1 MKAYALRNQWR
12 ETRTIVFSYLLAI
25 TWVCWDVM
33 RHAPV
38 SLGALRIGI
47 DGWRDFSLLWA
58 GLAFASLLLGGAALQ
73 RETAMKE
80 STAEL
85 SPSRRRSSSV
95 GSHSIVGLAEI
106 IALTLVTMGVFVT
119 MYHFG
124 LIRFGPPVVASVERP
139 IQMPLSFLMVFLA
152 GCSMALFAGLVF
164 STSCLATI
172 LVRRGSLGIFLAAIA
187 FILYILLQR
196 EMQYL
201 PGPFHPNLPNWQ
213 LNPFDILISKDSV
226 ITHLLVAILGR
237 TFTIMLI
244 LYIAHLA
251 ASRLGP
257 GNSLVQKDSAVR

>member
-106 IALTLVTMGVFVT
+106 IALTFVTMGVCHHVSLRADTFRPTSRSLSRTPYPDAAFISHGVLSRVQHGSFRWT
-119 MYHFG
+119 G
-124 LIRFGPPVVASVERP
+124 LQHIMLGYDPGSARKPRHLSGRDCFH
-139 IQMPLSFLMVFLA
+139 PLHL
-152 GCSMALFAGLVF
+152 
-164 STSCLATI
+164 
-172 LVRRGSLGIFLAAIA
+172 LAAGDAIFA
-187 FILYILLQR
+187 WS
-196 EMQYL
+196 L
-201 PGPFHPNLPNWQ
+201 P
-213 LNPFDILISKDSV
+213 SES
-226 ITHLLVAILGR
+226 AE
-237 TFTIMLI
+237 
-244 LYIAHLA
+244 LA
-251 ASRLGP
+251 VEP
-257 GNSLVQKDSAVR
+257 I

>member
-73 RETAMKE
+73 RETAIKE

-139 IQMPLSFLMVFLA
+139 IQMPLSFLRVQHGSFRWT
-152 GCSMALFAGLVF
+152 GLQHIM
-164 STSCLATI
+164 LGYDP
-172 LVRRGSLGIFLAAIA
+172 GSARKPRHLSGRDCFHPLHLLAAGDAIFA
-187 FILYILLQR
+187 WS
-196 EMQYL
+196 L
-201 PGPFHPNLPNWQ
+201 P
-213 LNPFDILISKDSV
+213 SES
-226 ITHLLVAILGR
+226 AE
-237 TFTIMLI
+237 
-244 LYIAHLA
+244 LA
-251 ASRLGP
+251 VEP
-257 GNSLVQKDSAVR
+257 I